1 SSATRGP
8 RNVTASLNGAPANA
22 AVAPSTTPRR
32 SASSATREPT
42 RAAPRTPAGRW
53 AVQVGAFR
61 EEKVATDW
69 LTEVNRRFRDQFATA
84 ERNVQTAGDW
94 YRSRFVGLS
103 ETGAKSACEALA
115 ARRVTCMVIGPD

>member
-1 SSATRGP
+1 MP
-8 RNVTASLNGAPANA
+8 RSDLHGF
-22 AVAPSTTPRR
+22 
-32 SASSATREPT
+32 
-42 RAAPRTPAGRW
+42 
-53 AVQVGAFR
+53 VQVGAFR

>member
-1 SSATRGP
+1 MLP
-8 RNVTASLNGAPANA
+8 VPPAPAP
-22 AVAPSTTPRR
+22 APS
-32 SASSATREPT
+32 SEPT
-42 RAAPRTPAGRW
+42 PPPALSGPGGGW

-61 EEKVATDW
+61 DETVARDW

-94 YRSRFVGLS
+94 YRSRFVGLT